1 MKIAFLCQRMAAW
14 LSSVIILMACLWTGD
29 LFSVWIN
36 HALPGSIIGM
46 LLLAALLGSGL
57 IRLSWVEAGAS
68 FLVRWMSLLFVPIG
82 VGVINQLD
90 LLANSLGALLLTS
103 IFGTV
108 IVMAIAGWLFQ
119 WLEHTRQ

>member
-57 IRLSWVEAGAS
+57 IRLSWVEAGAG

-82 VGVINQLD
+82 VGVINQLE

-103 IFGTV
+103 IFGTLV
-108 IVMAIAGWLFQ
+108 IMAIAGWLFQ
-119 WLEHTRQ
+119 WLERTRQ

>member
-1 MKIAFLCQRMAAW
+1 MKIAFVCRRMAAW

-29 LFSVWIN
+29 LVSVWIG

-46 LLLAALLGSGL
+46 LLLAALLCSGL
-57 IRLSWVEAGAS
+57 IRLSWVEVGAG

-82 VGVINQLD
+82 VGAIDQLD

-103 IFGTV
+103 ILGTV
-108 IVMAIAGWLFQ
+108 IIMAVAGWLFQ
-119 WLEHTRQ
+119 WLERTQR

>member
-1 MKIAFLCQRMAAW
+1 MNIAFLCRRMAAW

-29 LFSVWIN
+29 ILSVWIN

-108 IVMAIAGWLFQ
+108 VVMAIAGWLFQ
-119 WLEHTRQ
+119 WLERTRQ

>member
-1 MKIAFLCQRMAAW
+1 MKIAFLCRRMAAW
-14 LSSVIILMACLWTGD
+14 LSSVIILMACLWTGE

-108 IVMAIAGWLFQ
+108 VVMAIAGWLFQ
-119 WLEHTRQ
+119 WLERTRQ

>member
-1 MKIAFLCQRMAAW
+1 MAAW

-29 LFSVWIN
+29 LVSVWIG

-46 LLLAALLGSGL
+46 LLLATLLGSGL
-57 IRLSWVEAGAS
+57 IRLSWVEVGAG

-82 VGVINQLD
+82 VGVVDQLD

-103 IFGTV
+103 ILGTV
-108 IVMAIAGWLFQ
+108 IIMAIAGWLFQ
-119 WLEHTRQ
+119 WLERTQR

>member
-1 MKIAFLCQRMAAW
+1 MKIAFVCRRMAAW

-29 LFSVWIN
+29 LVSVWIG

-46 LLLAALLGSGL
+46 LLLATLLGSGL
-57 IRLSWVEAGAS
+57 IRLSWVEVGAG

-82 VGVINQLD
+82 VGVVDQLD

-103 IFGTV
+103 ILGTV
-108 IVMAIAGWLFQ
+108 IIMAIAGWLFQ
-119 WLEHTRQ
+119 WLERTQR

>member
-1 MKIAFLCQRMAAW
+1 MAAW

-29 LFSVWIN
+29 LVSVWIG

-57 IRLSWVEAGAS
+57 IRLSWVEAGAG

-82 VGVINQLD
+82 VGVVDQLD
-90 LLANSLGALLLTS
+90 LLANSLGALLLTCVL
-103 IFGTV
+103 GTV
-108 IVMAIAGWLFQ
+108 IIMAVAGWLFQ
-119 WLEHTRQ
+119 WLERTRQ